1 MKKPSIPGTSSLSQ
15 ELARI
20 LEPIKQNIEVITG
33 ARPGVSEIQPL
44 ASTASLSDVI
54 SKVNELISRINQSG

>member
-1 MKKPSIPGTSSLSQ
+1 MKKPGIPGTSSLPS
-15 ELARI
+15 ELARVI
-20 LEPIKQNIEVITG
+20 EPIKQNIEIITG

-44 ASTASLSDVI
+44 ASTASLSQVI

>member
-1 MKKPSIPGTSSLSQ
+1 MKKPAIPGTSSLSQ
-15 ELARI
+15 DLARVI
-20 LEPIKQNIEVITG
+20 EPIKQNVEIITG
-33 ARPGVSEIQPL
+33 ARPGMSGVTPL